1 MFRSFYDR
9 RRSTVGNGLLLKL
22 LHTHSD
28 KKPAAFSFLFF
39 FLLKVNTL
47 NMLICLWNKSIYVS
61 LKVSSASVVTHKL
74 LLGLFTGVLFRFF
87 FLICFSFIRPKNDG
101 ERNQKRYGQI
111 RSLKGRTTALSI
123 LIAPFLPITQSM
135 RSHFIA
141 VLSISKHKDNHQ
153 SISAL
158 GLFLRMANDV
168 KSCEATS
175 ELWNTEWAQL
185 RTVLKVGNFRKKSTE
200 PTCWEVDARFPKND
214 LFPADAFE
222 RDNIFALKYSL
233 CLICRVTLE
242 CTLANASHVNIL
254 VSFWIKI

>member
-1 MFRSFYDR
+1 
-9 RRSTVGNGLLLKL
+9 
-22 LHTHSD
+22 
-28 KKPAAFSFLFF
+28 
-39 FLLKVNTL
+39 
-47 NMLICLWNKSIYVS
+47 MLICFWNKSIYVS

-135 RSHFIA
+135 RSHFTA
-141 VLSISKHKDNHQ
+141 VLSISKHRDNHQ

-158 GLFLRMANDV
+158 GLFLRMTNDV

-185 RTVLKVGNFRKKSTE
+185 RTVLKVGNFRKKS
-200 PTCWEVDARFPKND
+200 RKFPSLPDGKSMRGSIKND

-233 CLICRVTLE
+233 CLICKVTLE
-242 CTLANASHVNIL
+242 RTLANASHVHIL